1 MSLFSLALP
10 KSQRGPGERET
21 ALSIVAADLRV
32 EGALTSTGA
41 IRIEGTVI
49 GNVQAARQVLVAK
62 GGIVEGDIH
71 TPDAVL
77 SGKVSGSVFGQ
88 ERVELQPSAVIQ
100 GGITTPRLVM
110 HAGAVVHGRV
120 RMGKPK
126 RTPAAT

>member
-1 MSLFSLALP
+1 MPLLSPLR
-10 KSQRGPGERET
+10 KSQHGPGERET

-32 EGALTSTGA
+32 EGTLTSTGV
-41 IRIEGTVI
+41 IRIEGTMI
-49 GNVQAARQVLVAK
+49 GNVQAERQVLVAK
-62 GGIVEGDIH
+62 GGIVEGDID
-71 TPDAVL
+71 TSEAVL

-110 HAGAVVHGRV
+110 HAGAVVHGQV

>member
-1 MSLFSLALP
+1 MSLLS
-10 KSQRGPGERET
+10 SSRRRSERESG
-21 ALSIVAADLRV
+21 ADAAAVSIVAADLRV
-32 EGALTSTGA
+32 EGTLSSTGV

-49 GNVQAARQVLVAK
+49 GNVQAECQVLVAA

-110 HAGAVVHGRV
+110 HAGAVVHGQV

>member
-1 MSLFSLALP
+1 MSLFSSPLRR
-10 KSQRGPGERET
+10 SERESR
-21 ALSIVAADLRV
+21 ALEPAVSIIAADLRV
-32 EGALTSTGA
+32 EGTLSTTGV

-49 GNVQAARQVLVAK
+49 GNVQAERQVLVAK
-62 GGIVEGDIH
+62 GGIVEGDID
-71 TPDAVL
+71 TSEAVL
-77 SGKVSGSVFGQ
+77 SGKVRGSVLGH